1 MAVDSNITIGTAIVL
16 LALVFSMI
24 VNYSDT
30 INVSDGDRLVF
41 GAIGIAG
48 FLVAVLTTEEN
59 NNDFVL

>member
-30 INVSDGDRLVF
+30 INISDGDRLVF

-59 NNDFVL
+59 NNGFVL

>member
-30 INVSDGDRLVF
+30 INISDGDRLVF